1 VTVAA
6 IRYSW
11 RRFGDAWGM
20 ASVNLFGGLPGNWPL
35 WLLGCAGGEDAST
48 KRHKDMTGGGLRIPR
63 QGETV
68 IGCSRAQVQQLC
80 GP

>member
-35 WLLGCAGGEDAST
+35 WLLGCAGGEDACIHQ
-48 KRHKDMTGGGLRIPR
+48 KA
-63 QGETV
+63 QGYDWRRVKNPTP
-68 IGCSRAQVQQLC
+68 G
-80 GP
+80 